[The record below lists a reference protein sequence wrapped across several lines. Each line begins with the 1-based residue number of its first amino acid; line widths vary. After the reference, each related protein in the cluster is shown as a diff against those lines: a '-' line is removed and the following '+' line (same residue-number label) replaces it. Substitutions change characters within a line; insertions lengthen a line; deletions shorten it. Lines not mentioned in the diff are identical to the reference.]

1 MSDGSVMGDTIALY
15 VQMAERDI
23 YFLETI
29 IEAYDGI
36 AQVRRDWH
44 MADGQRYVK
53 ILTSPEFG
61 DEVRRVLDNV
71 ARHIPIGEVR
81 SSLS

>member
-1 MSDGSVMGDTIALY
+1 MSDGPVKRDSVELY

-44 MADGQRYVK
+44 MVDGQRYVK
-53 ILTSPEFG
+53 ILTSPDFC
-61 DEVRRVLDNV
+61 DDVRRVLNNV
-71 ARHIPIGEVR
+71 ARHIPVGEVR

>member
-1 MSDGSVMGDTIALY
+1 MSHGSASCDTVELY
-15 VQMAERDI
+15 VEMAERDI

-53 ILTSPEFG
+53 ILVSPDFW
-61 DEVRRVLDNV
+61 DDVHRVLGNA

-81 SSLS
+81 TSLP